1 MSEDNIKEYFLPI
14 RDLINENFIRDV
26 ITFTFIFI
34 LINTQGWDNIFL
46 LLFPLI
52 TFGFS
57 LFFRILNT
65 NKWRTEF
72 ENSLIIYNPLGLE
85 KKHANRLFFSAL
97 FQLILLFWIGAESLY
112 HPHLVEGYFLYFNL
126 LLFFLFSFGFFWIFI
141 DLWKYS
147 RIEINSDEKLNRSSL
162 IHKSNHSVNDKNV
175 LSFLSVKNF
184 KIISIINFLGFLVL
198 NIINSLYTFL
208 ILINPSLGIP
218 INLPGTGSMGSE
230 PLRISVLF
238 HILLLISPLLT
249 VSSLVLN
256 YRQVNRFNR
265 ESLDKIIKTF
275 PPNIQIQIIENLK
288 GLSEKI
294 KEQLKIE

>member
-126 LLFFLFSFGFFWIFI
+126 LLFFIFSFGFFWIFI

-147 RIEINSDEKLNRSSL
+147 RIEIISDEKINKDSL

-175 LSFLSVKNF
+175 LSFLNVKNF
-184 KIISIINFLGFLVL
+184 KLISILNFSGFLVL
-198 NIINSLYTFL
+198 NIINTVFTIL
-208 ILINPSLGIP
+208 ILFNPSLGIP
-218 INLPGTGSMGSE
+218 INLPGSGSMGSE
-230 PLRISVLF
+230 PLRISALF

-265 ESLDKIIKTF
+265 ENLDKIIKTF
-275 PPNIQIQIIENLK
+275 PPNVQIQIIENLK
-288 GLSEKI
+288 GINEKI

>member
-147 RIEINSDEKLNRSSL
+147 RIEIISDEKINKDSL

-175 LSFLSVKNF
+175 LSFLNVKNF
-184 KIISIINFLGFLVL
+184 KLISILNLLGFLVL
-198 NIINSLYTFL
+198 NVINSIFTIL
-208 ILINPSLGIP
+208 ILFNPSLGIP
-218 INLPGTGSMGSE
+218 INLPGSGIMGSE
-230 PLRISVLF
+230 ALRISALF

-265 ESLDKIIKTF
+265 ENLDKIIKTY

-288 GLSEKI
+288 GLNEKI